1 MADEF
6 FATDWIDLAAL
17 SPIEESFLHSLTVTV
32 LPHTDFRAFYHALV
46 DRVVTLSCAARTGSF
61 VPETG
66 GIRPEVR
73 RDALAACRDLE
84 SRMAEERA
92 ALKKETQFNRQV
104 EHNVR
109 IKQMEKELEQKVA
122 AL

>member
-1 MADEF
+1 MIPPCLCRHGRQEG
-6 FATDWIDLAAL
+6 AAGNKVCVP
-17 SPIEESFLHSLTVTV
+17 SIPDS
-32 LPHTDFRAFYHALV
+32 RAFYHALV
-46 DRVVTLSCAARTGSF
+46 DRVVALSCATRTGRF
-61 VPETG
+61 VLETG
-66 GIRPEVR
+66 GIRPEER

-84 SRMAEERA
+84 SRIAEERTT
-92 ALKKETQFNRQV
+92 LKKETQFNRQV